1 MKNTH
6 NVMSP
11 VEIIIIIRIIMSL
24 SAGSCQRLQ
33 YNSMIGIILRTLS
46 GELVLLAL
54 LQQN

>member
-11 VEIIIIIRIIMSL
+11 VEIIIRRIIIMSL

>member
-11 VEIIIIIRIIMSL
+11 VEIIRRIIIMSL